1 MSEAKSHKAGFVSI
15 VGKPNVGKSTLMN
28 ALIGERLS
36 IITSKAQTTRHR
48 IMGILNGDDF
58 QIVYS
63 DTPGILNPQY
73 ELHKAMMGFVTGSL
87 QDADIILF
95 VTDIYEKEEE
105 VFEIT
110 EKIKKMGLPIIVIVN
125 KVDQIKSQ
133 EELKEKLAYWATIFP
148 AKEVLPVSALEKFN
162 LELLFNTILEN
173 LPVHPPYYG
182 KDELTDRPERFFAAE
197 ILREKILLNYKKE
210 VPYSCE
216 VIISEFKE
224 KEDLISIRA
233 DILVERDSQK
243 GIIIGHKGA
252 ALKKTGTQAR
262 EEMEKFFAKK
272 VFLEQHVKVEPE
284 WRTKADK
291 LKRFGYLQ

>member
-133 EELKEKLAYWATIFP
+133 EELKEKLSYWATVFP

>member
-73 ELHKAMMGFVTGSL
+73 ELHKAMMGFVAGSL
-87 QDADIILF
+87 QDADVILF

-110 EKIKKMGLPIIVIVN
+110 EKIKKMNLPIIVVVN

-133 EELKEKLAYWATIFP
+133 EELKEKLAYWGTVFP
-148 AKEVLPVSALEKFN
+148 AKEVIPVSALEKFN
-162 LELLFNTILEN
+162 LELLFNTILDSI
-173 LPVHPPYYG
+173 PVHPPYYG
-182 KDELTDRPERFFAAE
+182 RDELTDRPERFFAAE

-216 VIISEFKE
+216 VIITEFKE

-233 DILVERDSQK
+233 EILVERDSQK

-252 ALKKTGTQAR
+252 ALKKTGIQAR

-272 VFLEQHVKVEPE
+272 IFLEQHVKVEPE

>member
-1 MSEAKSHKAGFVSI
+1 MSEIKSHKAGFVSI

-48 IMGILNGDDF
+48 IMGILNGEDF

-87 QDADIILF
+87 QDADVVLF

-110 EKIKKMGLPIIVIVN
+110 EKIKKMDAPIIVIVN

-133 EELKEKLAYWATIFP
+133 DELKEKLNYWSTVFP

-162 LELLFNTILEN
+162 LELLFNTILEHM
-173 LPVHPPYYG
+173 PVHPPYYG

-224 KEDLISIRA
+224 KDDLISIRA

-243 GIIIGHKGA
+243 GILIGHKGA

-262 EEMEKFFAKK
+262 QEMEKFFAKK